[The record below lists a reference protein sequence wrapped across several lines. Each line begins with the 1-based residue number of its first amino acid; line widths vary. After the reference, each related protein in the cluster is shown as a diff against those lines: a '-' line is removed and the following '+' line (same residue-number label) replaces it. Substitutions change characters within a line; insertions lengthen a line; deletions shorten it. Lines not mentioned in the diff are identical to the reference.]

1 MLVGQHGCRLDP
13 GFCVLVYLVLL
24 PEINLIDGFFNL
36 ALECGLEVR
45 DLVVLGQGVSS
56 DRVSVHVR

>member
-13 GFCVLVYLVLL
+13 GFSVLVDLVLL
-24 PEINLIDGFFNL
+24 PEINLIDGFLNL
-36 ALECGLEVR
+36 ALECRLEVR
-45 DLVVLGQGVSS
+45 NLVVLGQGVSS